1 MLSGRAVVQTA
12 PMTES
17 AEESQSPGPEQ
28 NESGSAEAEQ
38 LPEGETKA
46 GIVSIVGRTNVG
58 KSTLVNHLLGEKVSI
73 VSDTVQTTRNLIR
86 AILTEPRGQIVFL
99 DTPGVHKAQG
109 ELGKN
114 LNKAARSAV
123 QGVDVI
129 LLVLDASAKPALEDD
144 GWFRRIT
151 REEIP
156 CVIALNKSDRHSDR
170 AADYKTLW
178 QEIRAEKESSTDPIW
193 TSVSA
198 LHGDG
203 MGALLDTLFENTPEG
218 PLLFPDDILTDYPRK
233 LNMAD
238 VIREKLFY
246 RLHSELPHAVAV
258 WIENIDEQEKKWTVD
273 AIIYVERHSQKG
285 IVIGEK
291 GRLLKW
297 VREQAEK
304 ELYEM
309 YGVRFKLKLWVK
321 VEKNWSKNF
330 WMLKKFGYA

>member
-1 MLSGRAVVQTA
+1 
-12 PMTES
+12 MT
-17 AEESQSPGPEQ
+17 GPPQEFQEIGHEQ
-28 NESGSAEAEQ
+28 SGSGPANAGPQ
-38 LPEGETKA
+38 TEGAAKA

-86 AILTEPRGQIVFL
+86 AILTEPRGQVVFL
-99 DTPGVHKAQG
+99 DTPGVHKATG

-114 LNKAARSAV
+114 LNKTARSAV
-123 QGVDVI
+123 EGVDAI
-129 LLVLDASAKPALEDD
+129 LLVLDGSRKPELEDD
-144 GWFRRIT
+144 GWFRRVA
-151 REEIP
+151 REEAP
-156 CVIALNKSDRHSDR
+156 CIIALNKSDLHYNRSD
-170 AADYKTLW
+170 DYKALW
-178 QEIRAEKESSTDPIW
+178 QEIKTEKVSTREPVW
-193 TSVSA
+193 TTVSA

-203 MGALLDTLFENTPEG
+203 MAALLDILFEQMPVGPE
-218 PLLFPDDILTDYPRK
+218 LFPGDILTDYPRM

-238 VIREKLFY
+238 VIREKLFF
-246 RLHSELPHAVAV
+246 RLHDELPHAIAV

-273 AIIYVERHSQKG
+273 ASIFVERHSQKG

-309 YGVRFKLKLWVK
+309 YGVRFKLNLWVK
-321 VEKNWSKNF
+321 VEKDWRKNF

>member
-1 MLSGRAVVQTA
+1 MNEFIDPTNELGR
-12 PMTES
+12 
-17 AEESQSPGPEQ
+17 
-28 NESGSAEAEQ
+28 
-38 LPEGETKA
+38 A

-99 DTPGVHKAQG
+99 DTPGVHKATG

-114 LNKAARSAV
+114 LNKTARAAAE
-123 QGVDVI
+123 GVDAI
-129 LLVLDASAKPALEDD
+129 LLVVDGSRKPELEDD
-144 GWFRRIT
+144 GWFRRLSKSDL
-151 REEIP
+151 P
-156 CVIALNKSDRHSDR
+156 CLIALNKNDQHTDHSP
-170 AADYKTLW
+170 DYKQLW
-178 QEIRAEKESSTDPIW
+178 QEIKAEKQSTQEPIW
-193 TSVSA
+193 VSVSA

-203 MGALLDTLFENTPEG
+203 MPALLDQLFETVPLG
-218 PLLFPDDILTDYPRK
+218 PPLFSDDILTDYPRK
-233 LNMAD
+233 LNIGD
-238 VIREKLFY
+238 VIREKLFH
-246 RLHSELPHAVAV
+246 RLHDELPHAIAV
-258 WIENIDEQEKKWTVD
+258 WVEEIDEQENKWVVD
-273 AIIYVERHSQKG
+273 ATVYVERHSQKG

-321 VEKNWSKNF
+321 VEKDWRKNF

>member
-1 MLSGRAVVQTA
+1 
-12 PMTES
+12 MTDTPKEF
-17 AEESQSPGPEQ
+17 PEM
-28 NESGSAEAEQ
+28 G
-38 LPEGETKA
+38 KA

-86 AILTEPRGQIVFL
+86 AILTESRGQVVFL
-99 DTPGVHKAQG
+99 DTPGVHKAKG
-109 ELGKN
+109 DLGKN
-114 LNKAARSAV
+114 LNKTARSAV
-123 QGVDVI
+123 DGVDAI
-129 LLVLDASAKPALEDD
+129 LLVLDASRKPELEDD
-144 GWFRRIT
+144 GWFRRIA

-156 CVIALNKSDRHSDR
+156 CIIALNKSDLHYDCS
-170 AADYKTLW
+170 ADYKTLW
-178 QEIRAEKESSTDPIW
+178 QEIKEEKEATQEPVWD
-193 TSVSA
+193 SVSA

-203 MGALLDTLFENTPEG
+203 MAGLLDTLFETMPVG
-218 PLLFPDDILTDYPRK
+218 PALFPDDILTDYPRK

-238 VIREKLFY
+238 VIREKLFF
-246 RLHSELPHAVAV
+246 RLHDELPHSVAV
-258 WIENIDEQEKKWTVD
+258 WIEDIDEQENKWTVD
-273 AIIYVERHSQKG
+273 AMIYVERHSQKG

-291 GRLLKW
+291 GRQLKW

-321 VEKNWSKNF
+321 VEKNWRKNF

>member
-1 MLSGRAVVQTA
+1 MTNSTPLLEEVSGR
-12 PMTES
+12 
-17 AEESQSPGPEQ
+17 
-28 NESGSAEAEQ
+28 
-38 LPEGETKA
+38 A

-114 LNKAARSAV
+114 LNKTARAAV
-123 QGVDVI
+123 DGVDAA
-129 LLVLDASAKPALEDD
+129 LLVLDGSRRPELEDD
-144 GWFRRIT
+144 GWFRRLART
-151 REEIP
+151 EGAL
-156 CVIALNKSDRHSDR
+156 VFVLNKSDV
-170 AADYKTLW
+170 AADYTQEYRALW
-178 QEIRAEKESSTDPIW
+178 ETIRAEKESPVTPLWST
-193 TSVSA
+193 VSA

-203 MGALLDTLFENTPEG
+203 MAALLDALFERVPLG
-218 PLLFPDDILTDYPRK
+218 PPLFPEDVLTDYPRK

-238 VIREKLFY
+238 VIREKLFF
-246 RLHSELPHAVAV
+246 RLHDELPHAVAV
-258 WIENIDEQEKKWTVD
+258 WIDTIDEQENKWTVS
-273 AIIYVERHSQKG
+273 ATVYVERHSQKG

-297 VREQAEK
+297 VREQAER
-304 ELYEM
+304 ELYGM
-309 YGVRFKLKLWVK
+309 YGVRFKLVLWVK
-321 VEKNWSKNF
+321 VEKNWRSNF

>member
-1 MLSGRAVVQTA
+1 MVGR
-12 PMTES
+12 
-17 AEESQSPGPEQ
+17 
-28 NESGSAEAEQ
+28 
-38 LPEGETKA
+38 A

-99 DTPGVHKAQG
+99 DTPGVHKAKG

-123 QGVDVI
+123 EGVDAI
-129 LLVLDASAKPALEDD
+129 LLVLDGSKKPALEDD
-144 GWFRRIT
+144 GWFRRIA
-151 REEIP
+151 RVEAP
-156 CVIALNKSDRHSDR
+156 CIIAFNKNDLHSNR
-170 AADYKTLW
+170 IADYKTLW
-178 QEIRAEKESSTDPIW
+178 EEVKEEKESELEPIW
-193 TSVSA
+193 ASVSA

-203 MGALLDTLFENTPEG
+203 MATLLDTLFEQVPPG
-218 PLLFPDDILTDYPRK
+218 PALFPEDILTDYPRK

-238 VIREKLFY
+238 VIREKLFF
-246 RLHSELPHAVAV
+246 RLHDELPHSVAV
-258 WIENIDEQEKKWTVD
+258 WIEDIDEQEKKWSVLAT
-273 AIIYVERHSQKG
+273 IYVERHSQKG

-321 VEKNWSKNF
+321 VEKNWRKNF

>member
-1 MLSGRAVVQTA
+1 MVQPA
-12 PMTES
+12 SMTKTT
-17 AEESQSPGPEQ
+17 EEFSKIE
-28 NESGSAEAEQ
+28 
-38 LPEGETKA
+38 KA
-46 GIVSIVGRTNVG
+46 GIISIVGRTNVG
-58 KSTLVNHLLGEKVSI
+58 KSTLLNHLLGEKVSI

-86 AILTEPRGQIVFL
+86 AILTEERGQIVFL
-99 DTPGVHKAQG
+99 DTPGVHKAKG

-114 LNKAARSAV
+114 LNKTARSAV
-123 QGVDVI
+123 DGVDAI
-129 LLVLDASAKPALEDD
+129 LLVLDGSKKPALEDD
-144 GWFRRIT
+144 GWFRRIA

-156 CVIALNKSDRHSDR
+156 CIIAFNKSDIHYDR
-170 AADYKTLW
+170 SADYKQLW
-178 QEIRAEKESSTDPIW
+178 KEIKAEKESDQEPLWAT
-193 TSVSA
+193 VSA

-203 MGALLDTLFENTPEG
+203 MAALLDTFFEKVPEG
-218 PLLFPDDILTDYPRK
+218 PALFPDDILTDYPRM

-246 RLHSELPHAVAV
+246 RLHDELPHSVAV

-273 AIIYVERHSQKG
+273 AMIYVERHSQKG

-304 ELYEM
+304 DLYEM
-309 YGVRFKLKLWVK
+309 YGVRFKLNLWVK
-321 VEKNWSKNF
+321 VEKNWRKNF

>member
-1 MLSGRAVVQTA
+1 MG
-12 PMTES
+12 
-17 AEESQSPGPEQ
+17 
-28 NESGSAEAEQ
+28 
-38 LPEGETKA
+38 KA

-99 DTPGVHKAQG
+99 DTPGVHKATG

-114 LNKAARSAV
+114 LNKTARSAV
-123 QGVDVI
+123 EGVDAI
-129 LLVLDASAKPALEDD
+129 LLVLDGSKKPELEDD
-144 GWFRRIT
+144 GWFRRIAL
-151 REEIP
+151 EAAP
-156 CVIALNKSDRHSDR
+156 CIIALNKSDLHADR
-170 AADYKTLW
+170 APDYKTLW
-178 QEIRAEKESSTDPIW
+178 QEIKAEKGSAQEPVW
-193 TSVSA
+193 ASVSA

-203 MGALLDTLFENTPEG
+203 MPALLDTLFETMPVG
-218 PLLFPDDILTDYPRK
+218 PALFPDDILTDYPRM

-238 VIREKLFY
+238 VIREKLFF
-246 RLHSELPHAVAV
+246 RLHDELPHAIAV

-273 AIIYVERHSQKG
+273 ASIFVERHSQKG

-309 YGVRFKLKLWVK
+309 YGVRFKLNLWVK
-321 VEKNWSKNF
+321 VEKDWRKNF

>member
-1 MLSGRAVVQTA
+1 MSAQRRKASVRIFFVVVVRCVLQPA
-12 PMTES
+12 PMT
-17 AEESQSPGPEQ
+17 QDPQ
-28 NESGSAEAEQ
+28 NNQ
-38 LPEGETKA
+38 NPVRA
-46 GIVSIVGRTNVG
+46 GIVAIVGRTNVG

-109 ELGKN
+109 DLGKN

-123 QGVDVI
+123 DGVDAI
-129 LLVLDASAKPALEDD
+129 LLVIDGSSKPELEDD
-144 GWFRRIT
+144 GWFRRIA

-156 CVIALNKSDRHSDR
+156 CIIALNKSDRHYDNSE
-170 AADYKTLW
+170 AYKTLW
-178 QEIRAEKESSTDPIW
+178 EEIKTEKESTQQPIW
-193 TSVSA
+193 ASVSA
-198 LHGDG
+198 LQGDG
-203 MGALLDTLFENTPEG
+203 MAALLDTLFAAVPEG
-218 PLLFPDDILTDYPRK
+218 PQLFPDDILTDYPRK
-233 LNMAD
+233 LNIAD
-238 VIREKLFY
+238 VIREKLFH
-246 RLHSELPHAVAV
+246 RLHDELPHAIAV
-258 WIENIDEQEKKWTVD
+258 WVEEIDEQEKKWIID
-273 AIIYVERHSQKG
+273 ASIYVERHSQKG

-321 VEKNWSKNF
+321 VEKNWRKNF
-330 WMLKKFGYA
+330 WILKKLGYA